1 MLESKLESKLV
12 SHITILGGIAYKFAS
27 PNRKGVPDRLCVM
40 PNGRA
45 FFVELKAP
53 GKAPTPLQRH
63 EHELLRALGHTV
75 LVIDNIG
82 DVYAIA

>member
-1 MLESKLESKLV
+1 MRESDLEKKLV
-12 SHITILGGIAYKFAS
+12 SHITKLGGIAYKFSS
-27 PNRKGVPDRLCVM
+27 PNRKSVPDRLCVM

-45 FFVELKAP
+45 FFVELKTE

-63 EHELLRALGHTV
+63 EHELLRSLGHTV

>member
-1 MLESKLESKLV
+1 MRESQLEQKLV
-12 SHITILGGIAYKFAS
+12 SHITKLGGIAYKFSS
-27 PNRKGVPDRLCVM
+27 PNRRSVPDRLCVM

-45 FFVELKAP
+45 FFVELKTK
-53 GKAPTPLQRH
+53 GKTPTALQQH
-63 EHELLRALGHTV
+63 EHETLRALGHTV